1 MRWYFISFEVDN
13 GASYNKDTALVCA
26 GSKEEAEVFLRDHV
40 SSLDHETCVSEIFSV
55 NVFSGCV
62 FTGNHGRA

>member
-1 MRWYFISFEVDN
+1 MRWYLISFEVDN
-13 GASYNKDTALVCA
+13 GASYSKDTALVRA
-26 GSKEEAEVFLRDHV
+26 GSKEEAQEFLMGHI

-55 NVFSGCV
+55 SVFSGCV